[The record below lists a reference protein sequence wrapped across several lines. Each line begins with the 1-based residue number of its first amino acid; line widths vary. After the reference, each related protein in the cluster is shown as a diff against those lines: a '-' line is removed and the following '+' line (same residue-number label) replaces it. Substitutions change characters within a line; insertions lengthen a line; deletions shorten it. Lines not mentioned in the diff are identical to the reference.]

1 MKLIRDNHYHL
12 WTDALHARELAR
24 QTNNK
29 WDRGTYVRWAIT
41 TAWTVLEMACQ
52 DALDD
57 KKISYSFRENID
69 KAITSKALPK
79 LDWGKGIWQKVSAI
93 QTLRI
98 NCVHRFISSDDI
110 FPETDS
116 AESALDVISA
126 AVKTIYIHVGKPTP
140 TWLEDDY
147 DQGWAVKSGFSLDA
161 SMHNSTYDDVPG
173 AVRITYMYKG
183 SERISE
189 VLAPGSDPEPAIQ
202 ILMTNLKMP
211 VSSIG
216 VHVDGVLI
224 REDLFEI
231 SKMRGSAE

>member
-98 NCVHRFISSDDI
+98 NCVH
-110 FPETDS
+110 
-116 AESALDVISA
+116 
-126 AVKTIYIHVGKPTP
+126 
-140 TWLEDDY
+140 
-147 DQGWAVKSGFSLDA
+147 
-161 SMHNSTYDDVPG
+161 
-173 AVRITYMYKG
+173 
-183 SERISE
+183 
-189 VLAPGSDPEPAIQ
+189 
-202 ILMTNLKMP
+202 
-211 VSSIG
+211 
-216 VHVDGVLI
+216 
-224 REDLFEI
+224 
-231 SKMRGSAE
+231 